1 MSTPASLTTH
11 VLDLASGRP
20 AAGMRVELYRIEGEA
35 EAKLTEIVTN
45 DDGRSTGPIIARGT
59 AVSGVYELRFHVEDY
74 LRTGRTPPF
83 LGVVPIRFGLDAQ
96 GGHYHVPLLVSPF
109 GYSTYRGS

>member
-1 MSTPASLTTH
+1 
-11 VLDLASGRP
+11 
-20 AAGMRVELYRIEGEA
+20 GMRVELFRIEGEA
-35 EAKLTEIVTN
+35 SVKLTEIITN
-45 DDGRSTGPIIARGT
+45 DDGRSDGPIIARG
-59 AVSGVYELRFHVEDY
+59 AAASGVYELRFHVEDY
-74 LRTGRTPPF
+74 LAAAHSGAPPF